1 MHAVLDGAATKDE
14 RTELERVLATDAS
27 ARAQFDELRRLFDIL
42 ASVPQ
47 LAPPTGFADQVMG
60 ALRRTSESDTRR
72 GQPFAES
79 GVIAPSGSDILVRGP
94 SERGIIART
103 TSGPFMGSEHMSK
116 SKRGLWITGGVAAAV
131 AAVFIGGLVDM
142 PTTSDNV
149 TGTIVPAQRYRA
161 PQPGDTD
168 VKVGQPAGTQAGTS
182 NVPASAGD
190 SAGAA
195 NAAANA
201 ANNAA
206 ANAANNAAAN
216 AANNAA
222 ANAANNAAAN
232 AANNAAANAANN
244 AAANAANNA
253 AANAANNA
261 AANAANNAAANA
273 ANNSAKNAANNAAA
287 NAANNAAANAASNSA
302 KNAANNSSR

>member
-1 MHAVLDGAATKDE
+1 MTGAATLRLMHAVLDGAATE
-14 RTELERVLATDAS
+14 EESAELERVLAADAS
-27 ARAQFDELRRLFDIL
+27 ARAQFEELRRLFDVL

-47 LAPPTGFADQVMG
+47 VAPPAGFADEVMS
-60 ALRRTSESDTRR
+60 ALRRTSESDPRR

-103 TSGPFMGSEHMSK
+103 RSGPFMGSEHMST
-116 SKRGLWITGGVAAAV
+116 SKRGLWIAGGVAAAV
-131 AAVFIGGLVDM
+131 AAVFIGGLVDT
-142 PTTSDNV
+142 PTTAENV
-149 TGTIVPAQRYRA
+149 TGTIVPAERYRA

-168 VKVGQPAGTQAGTS
+168 LKVGQPAGTQAGTS
-182 NVPASAGD
+182 GVPVSAGG
-190 SAGAA
+190 SAG
-195 NAAANA
+195 AANA

-261 AANAANNAAANA
+261 AANAA
-273 ANNSAKNAANNAAA
+273 
-287 NAANNAAANAASNSA
+287 SNSA